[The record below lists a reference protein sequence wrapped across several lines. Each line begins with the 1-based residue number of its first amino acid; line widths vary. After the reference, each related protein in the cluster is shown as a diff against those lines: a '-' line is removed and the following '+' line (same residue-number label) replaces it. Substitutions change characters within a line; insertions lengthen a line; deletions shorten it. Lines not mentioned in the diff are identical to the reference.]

1 MVWRRVAQSIMF
13 EKALKDFLTLWVTVE
28 PIGTLILFASLTAT
42 MNRAQRR
49 SVARKA
55 AMYSAGILLGSIVVG
70 QALLRA
76 MDIQLISFQIAGGLI
91 LLLFALQ
98 MVFGFSYGASARPE
112 QGHEIAVFPLAL
124 PSIAGAEA
132 IMAVVLLTDNQVYP
146 LGTQLVTA
154 VVVVVVLAITYGLM
168 LLAEP
173 ILKVIGLNGAAVLE
187 RVTGIILAALAID
200 FILQAVGWP
209 R

>member
-1 MVWRRVAQSIMF
+1 MF

-42 MNRAQRR
+42 MTRAQRR
-49 SVARKA
+49 AVAGKA

-154 VVVVVVLAITYGLM
+154 GVVVVVLAITYGLM

-173 ILKVIGLNGAAVLE
+173 ILRVIGLNGAAVLE
-187 RVTGIILAALAID
+187 RVTGVILAALAID

>member
-1 MVWRRVAQSIMF
+1 MF
-13 EKALKDFLTLWVTVE
+13 EKALNDFLTLWVTVE
-28 PIGTLILFASLTAT
+28 PIGTLILFASLSAA
-42 MNRAQRR
+42 MNREQRR
-49 SVARKA
+49 AAAGKA
-55 AMYSAGILLGSIVVG
+55 VLYSGVILLGSIVVG

-76 MDIQLISFQIAGGLI
+76 MNIQLISFQIAGGLI

-112 QGHEIAVFPLAL
+112 KGHDIAVFPLAV

-146 LGTQLVTA
+146 VGTPLVTA
-154 VVVVVVLAITYGLM
+154 MIVVVVLAITYGLM
-168 LLAEP
+168 LLADP
-173 ILKVIGLNGAAVLE
+173 ILKVIGFNGAAVLE

-200 FILQAVGWP
+200 FIIQAVGWP